1 MQDGTAFVFM
11 GHGTAHVAK
20 VTYSQMQTQ
29 MNELGYTNV
38 FIGTV
43 EGEPEETACE
53 EIIEA
58 VHEAGFTNVILR
70 PLMVVA
76 GDHANNDMAG
86 DDEDSWKSMFE
97 ASEYFDSV
105 ECQISGLGR
114 IEEVQALYVE
124 HAAAVID
131 EIDISSPEE
140 DDETGE
146 TGELEDGVYMAE
158 FNTDSGMFHVNE
170 ACEGLGKLT
179 VENGEMTIHVSLVS
193 KKIVNLFYGLAE
205 DAKKDGAELI
215 EPTTDEVTYSDG
227 TTEEVYGFDIPVPAL
242 DEEFDVALIGTA
254 GKWYDHKVSV
264 SNPVPVE

>member
-1 MQDGTAFVFM
+1 
-11 GHGTAHVAK
+11 
-20 VTYSQMQTQ
+20 
-29 MNELGYTNV
+29 
-38 FIGTV
+38 
-43 EGEPEETACE
+43 
-53 EIIEA
+53 
-58 VHEAGFTNVILR
+58 
-70 PLMVVA
+70 
-76 GDHANNDMAG
+76 
-86 DDEDSWKSMFE
+86 MFE

>member
-1 MQDGTAFVFM
+1 
-11 GHGTAHVAK
+11 
-20 VTYSQMQTQ
+20 

-53 EIIEA
+53 EVIEA
-58 VHEAGFTNVILR
+58 VHEAGFKKVILR

-97 ASEYFDSV
+97 ASEYFDEI

-114 IEEVQALYVE
+114 IEDVQALYVA

-131 EIDISSPEE
+131 EIDIASPE
-140 DDETGE
+140 DDDKTSEEGA
-146 TGELEDGVYMAE
+146 LADGVYKAE
-158 FNTDSGMFHVNE
+158 FNTDSSMFHVNE
-170 ACEGLGKLT
+170 ACEGLGTLT
-179 VENGEMTIHVSLVS
+179 VKDGKMTIHVSLVS

-205 DAKKDGAELI
+205 DAKKDGAALI
-215 EPTTDEVTYSDG
+215 EPTTDTVTYSDG
-227 TTEEVYGFDIPVPAL
+227 DTEEVYGFDIPVPAL

-254 GKWYDHKVSV
+254 GKWYDHKVTV
-264 SNPVPVE
+264 SNPVPAE